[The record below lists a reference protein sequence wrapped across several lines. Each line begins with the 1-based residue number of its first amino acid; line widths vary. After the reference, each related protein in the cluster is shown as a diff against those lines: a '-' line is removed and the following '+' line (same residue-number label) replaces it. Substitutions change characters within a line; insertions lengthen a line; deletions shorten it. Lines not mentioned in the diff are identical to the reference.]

1 MRHYPTPIFDP
12 KKARDPARWYSE
24 GVLDVITIENLTV
37 DCVVGVYPH
46 ERHAP
51 QPLVVD
57 LALMLDTREAA
68 KRERLSASVHY
79 GDVAAQVTFL
89 LQSCRF
95 GLLETAA
102 HVLTAVLLA
111 PPAAGERRAQIDEV
125 ELTLRKPGALG
136 GHAIPS
142 LKVHRRSG
150 EVSLARED
158 KPFGYVDVVHET
170 REAGIYRLNI
180 APGRG
185 IPLHVHRTMREAEM
199 VLSEGLTCQGK
210 PIDVGA
216 VHHWPLEAAHR
227 YDNPTDQY
235 QTILCVDSPPFMESD
250 EIAVEGSPAAVVTER
265 VWPPRRHSA

>member
-1 MRHYPTPIFDP
+1 M
-12 KKARDPARWYSE
+12 
-24 GVLDVITIENLTV
+24 ITLENLTV

-46 ERHAP
+46 ERNAP
-51 QPLVVD
+51 QPLGVD
-57 LALMLDTREAA
+57 VALMLDTRDAA
-68 KRERLSASVHY
+68 LRERLSASVHY
-79 GDVAAQVTFL
+79 GDVAAQITFL

-95 GLLETAA
+95 ELLETAA
-102 HVLTAVLLA
+102 HVLTTHLLA
-111 PPAAGERRAQIDEV
+111 APAAGERRAQIEEV

-142 LKVHRRSG
+142 LRVRRRAADV
-150 EVSLARED
+150 ELRRED
-158 KPFGYVDVVHET
+158 KAFGHVDVVHET

-227 YDNPTDQY
+227 YDNPTDRY
-235 QTILCVDSPPFMESD
+235 QTILCVDSPPFVESD
-250 EIAVEGSPAAVVTER
+250 EIPVEGVPASVRTER
-265 VWPPRRHSA
+265 VWPPSRRHPA